1 MTTYAIQQEASL
13 RDVGEAMGLSFERV
27 RQIEK
32 GALEKLRR
40 ALERV
45 GLEADDIRAWLDSKA
60 RGANEPISHDTAPSY
75 LRREERETLPEEL
88 VKERRAR
95 DERRIE
101 REAEAMVREIRATA
115 AAHRFIERVVC
126 AMEEGG
132 EVRVLDE
139 RAEREAA

>member
-1 MTTYAIQQEASL
+1 MKVYALRQEASL
-13 RDVGEAMGLSFERV
+13 REIGEALGLSFERV
-27 RQIEK
+27 RQIEHE
-32 GALEKLRR
+32 ALRKLRMAFVR
-40 ALERV
+40 LGLDANDV
-45 GLEADDIRAWLDSKA
+45 GAWLDGKA
-60 RGANEPISHDTAPSY
+60 RGADEPISHDTAPSY

-101 REAEAMVREIRATA
+101 REAEAMVRDIRATA

-132 EVRVLDE
+132 EVRVLEE
-139 RAEREAA
+139 RAGREAA

>member
-1 MTTYAIQQEASL
+1 MTTYAIQQESSL
-13 RDVGEAMGLSFERV
+13 RDIGEAMGLSFERV

-40 ALERV
+40 ALTR
-45 GLEADDIRAWLDSKA
+45 GPNAFTDDDIRAWLDSKA
-60 RGANEPISHDTAPSY
+60 RGANEPVSTDFATSY

-101 REAEAMVREIRATA
+101 REVDAMVREIRATA
-115 AAHRFIERVVC
+115 QAHRFVERVC
-126 AMEEGG
+126 CGMEDGG
-132 EVRVLDE
+132 EIRVLDD
-139 RAEREAA
+139 REAA

>member
-1 MTTYAIQQEASL
+1 MKVYALQQEASL
-13 RDVGEAMGLSFERV
+13 REVGEAMGLSFERV
-27 RQIEK
+27 RQIEQE
-32 GALEKLRR
+32 ALRKLRV
-40 ALERV
+40 ALERA

-95 DERRIE
+95 DDRRIE
-101 REAEAMVREIRATA
+101 REVDAMVREIRATA

-132 EVRVLDE
+132 EVRVLEE